1 MHSSHN
7 YFNNYIGS
15 VIESL
20 KLHSKLPL
28 EANFVQTEEHN
39 QKAVKAALK
48 VMDRHLSALNELDT
62 LALASTLHF
71 PHFRLVGTSLK
82 VWETA
87 DRYLDDFQARA
98 GEHWAYTRL
107 PSIIPISAT
116 TNKVHL
122 DVQGNRFNAQDQLIT
137 DFKSIWVITEI
148 GGVWAAQL
156 RSSFAPA

>member
-7 YFNNYIGS
+7 YINNYIGS

-20 KLHSKLPL
+20 KLHSKSPL
-28 EANFVQTEEHN
+28 EGNFVQTEGHN

-48 VMDRHLSALNELDT
+48 VMDRYLSALNELDT

-71 PHFRLVGTSLK
+71 PHFRLVGSELK

-87 DRYLDDFQARA
+87 DRYFDDFTARA
-98 GEHWAYTRL
+98 GENWAYTKL
-107 PSIIPISAT
+107 TSIKPISAT
-116 TNKVHL
+116 TKKVHL
-122 DVQGNRFNAQDQLIT
+122 DVQVNRFDTQQQLIA

-148 GGVWAAQL
+148 NGVWAAQL
-156 RSSFAPA
+156 RSSLAPS

>member
-1 MHSSHN
+1 M
-7 YFNNYIGS
+7 
-15 VIESL
+15 IESL

-28 EANFVQTEEHN
+28 EANFVQTEGHN

-71 PHFRLVGTSLK
+71 PLFRLVGTSLK

-87 DRYLDDFQARA
+87 DRYLDDFKARA

-107 PSIIPISAT
+107 PRSYQYLQPQIKFTRCSSKSLQCPRPTDCRFQI
-116 TNKVHL
+116 NL
-122 DVQGNRFNAQDQLIT
+122 GNH
-137 DFKSIWVITEI
+137 
-148 GGVWAAQL
+148 
-156 RSSFAPA
+156 